1 MSLTSTDLGDN
12 PLCQSDVLRQL
23 LSEALTHV
31 VIDVVGTEQLLEG
44 LGGVGKRKGKKR
56 SHTPTRKRANANP
69 TVRIC
74 STLVVSPMFWVRMWQ
89 TLWPSL
95 ILCLRWDS
103 SRA

>member
-1 MSLTSTDLGDN
+1 MFLTSTDLGDD

-23 LSEALTHV
+23 LSETLTHV
-31 VIDVVGTEQLLEG
+31 VIDVVGAEQLLEG
-44 LGGVGKRKGKKR
+44 LEGVGKREGKK
-56 SHTPTRKRANANP
+56 SHTNQKTSECQPTAC
-69 TVRIC
+69 VC
-74 STLVVSPMFWVRMWQ
+74 STLVVSPMFWVRMWH